1 MHVSWDLKLNVSP
14 WDIPLRRVG
23 NGAGIPRPRRG
34 PAPNGDGD
42 GDGEKIQ
49 SPSGDGDGDGGQ
61 FSPVPV
67 PASPLCDI
75 MSLALFYVFLNV
87 MMFEQKLA
95 MWEL

>member
-1 MHVSWDLKLNVSP
+1 MLL
-14 WDIPLRRVG
+14 RVG
-23 NGAGIPRPRRG
+23 NRAGIPRPRLGPAPHRG
-34 PAPNGDGD
+34 KIPAPNGDGD